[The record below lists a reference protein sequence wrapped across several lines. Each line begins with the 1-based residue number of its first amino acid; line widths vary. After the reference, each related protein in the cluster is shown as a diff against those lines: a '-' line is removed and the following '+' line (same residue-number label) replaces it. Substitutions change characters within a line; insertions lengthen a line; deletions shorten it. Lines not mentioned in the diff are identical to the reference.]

1 MTFQEISKLLDAGF
15 THDEIMGFTDNPE
28 PAKHSAASE
37 PEKAAEPETPDPTQ
51 EDDKK
56 PSVSS
61 PEPLPDVD
69 KLTNSIDQLIKTI
82 QASNLAHAS
91 FDNKS
96 QTIDQEVDQIMSTL
110 IRPERKDTK

>member
-28 PAKHSAASE
+28 PANPSAASD
-37 PEKAAEPETPDPTQ
+37 PEEAAPGAPDPTP

-69 KLTNSIDQLIKTI
+69 KLTNSIEQLIKTI

-110 IRPERKDTK
+110 IRPERKDNK